1 MCERNILLPALGWR
15 DYSMEWNYSEY
26 GDVKVRNFSYSVVFV
41 PLVQII
47 KLLFS
52 SFIARTLEYHP
63 KICGSQTYCFTTGWF
78 FSSINEIRFA
88 IVANENYF
96 SANENFDAT
105 FPTKIVVSH
114 NGDISQ
120 IPPGCEE
127 MKICSLFSNKKVKC

>member
-1 MCERNILLPALGWR
+1 MEGLLYGVELLGVWRCQGEKFFLFCCFCATCLNYKTIVFIIHCQDIRIPPKNMWKPDILLYNRL
-15 DYSMEWNYSEY
+15 
-26 GDVKVRNFSYSVVFV
+26 VFS
-41 PLVQII
+41 
-47 KLLFS
+47 
-52 SFIARTLEYHP
+52 
-63 KICGSQTYCFTTGWF
+63 
-78 FSSINEIRFA
+78 SSINEIRFA

-127 MKICSLFSNKKVKC
+127 EKMYK

>member
-1 MCERNILLPALGWR
+1 MEAGYIALQQVG
-15 DYSMEWNYSEY
+15 
-26 GDVKVRNFSYSVVFV
+26 FS
-41 PLVQII
+41 
-47 KLLFS
+47 
-52 SFIARTLEYHP
+52 
-63 KICGSQTYCFTTGWF
+63 
-78 FSSINEIRFA
+78 SSINEIRFA

-127 MKICSLFSNKKVKC
+127 EKMYK